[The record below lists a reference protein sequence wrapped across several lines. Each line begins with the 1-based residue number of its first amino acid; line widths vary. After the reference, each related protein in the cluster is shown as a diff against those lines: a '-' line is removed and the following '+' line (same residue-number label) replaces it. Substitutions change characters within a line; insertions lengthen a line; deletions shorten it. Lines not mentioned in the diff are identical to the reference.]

1 MIGRPVVER
10 LLAGGFEVTVGTR
23 SPEAARKMFGGW
35 VKAVRV
41 VLADREEVVCAL
53 EGMDAVHLS
62 LPSGPTFYDCFQN
75 ETGAAKNVTAV
86 ASRMGIKRISYLSGM
101 TVNAK
106 ADFPPSE
113 AKRRA
118 EETIRGSGVAFTI
131 WRPGWFME
139 TLGKLV
145 RYGMM
150 VVPGRGD
157 SPVHWLAGEDF
168 ATQVAR
174 SFTTDDA
181 EGRVFYPMGPE
192 ALTLRQAVT
201 IYRDI
206 VHPGMRI
213 MGMPFE
219 VMELVGRLPGR
230 REAWFAAQL
239 MRHLEQT
246 GEIGDSTEVNKI
258 CGAPVMT
265 VADYANKAR
274 ERLSNQVIK

>member
-1 MIGRPVVER
+1 MVGRPVVER
-10 LLAGGFEVTVGTR
+10 LLAEGFEVTVGTR
-23 SPEAARKMFGGW
+23 SPEAAQKMFGGR

-75 ETGAAKNVTAV
+75 ETGTAENVAAV

-101 TVNAK
+101 TVDSGGN
-106 ADFPPSE
+106 FPPSE

-118 EETIRGSGVAFTI
+118 EETIRGSGIAFTI

-168 ATQVAR
+168 AAQVAR
-174 SFTTDDA
+174 SFTTDEA
-181 EGRVFYPMGPE
+181 EGKVFYPMGRE

-213 MGMPFE
+213 MGMPLG
-219 VMELVGRLPGR
+219 VMALVGRLPGR

-239 MRHLEQT
+239 LRHLEQV
-246 GEIGDSTEVNKI
+246 GEMGDSTEANKI
-258 CGAPVMT
+258 CGTTGMRV
-265 VADYANKAR
+265 VDYAKKVTR
-274 ERLSNQVIK
+274 